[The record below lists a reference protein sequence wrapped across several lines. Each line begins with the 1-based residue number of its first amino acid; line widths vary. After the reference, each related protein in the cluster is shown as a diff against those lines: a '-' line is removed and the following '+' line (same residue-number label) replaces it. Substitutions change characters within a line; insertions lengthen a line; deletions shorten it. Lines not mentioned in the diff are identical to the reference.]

1 MDVKKVDL
9 PNYSHYETLFIPIK
23 AKLQENPERM
33 YEIELIAQVLP
44 TVDPQ
49 YDIEDL
55 EEAIDMISDEVV
67 IKELSEGR
75 YLRLKK

>member
-1 MDVKKVDL
+1 MDLKKIDL
-9 PNYSHYETLFIPIK
+9 PNYSRYETLFKPIK
-23 AKLQENPERM
+23 EKLQANPQGM

-55 EEAIDMISDEVV
+55 EEAIDMIADEVV